1 MLTKRSAMELGPFGI
16 TVNAIAPGFILTE
29 MTREWLSEQDPD
41 MERQFS
47 ERTMMRRNGTIDDV
61 AHAVGFLASPEAGWV
76 TAQVFAV
83 DGGRLDYI

>member
-1 MLTKRSAMELGPFGI
+1 
-16 TVNAIAPGFILTE
+16 
-29 MTREWLSEQDPD
+29 
-41 MERQFS
+41 
-47 ERTMMRRNGTIDDV
+47 MMRRNGTIDDV